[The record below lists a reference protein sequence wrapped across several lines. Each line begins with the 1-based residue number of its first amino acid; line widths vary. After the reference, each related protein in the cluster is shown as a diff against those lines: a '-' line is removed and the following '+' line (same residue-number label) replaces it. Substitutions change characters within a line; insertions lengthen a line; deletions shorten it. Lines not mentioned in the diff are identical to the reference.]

1 MKKNEIIE
9 LNGVEYT
16 LELNRD
22 SFVQIDKICN
32 IDKSFEIIYR
42 GLYDYVE
49 DIDDN
54 YNPLENAITDEDLQ
68 KEIELKNE
76 TLSKLVSRCLFIWLY
91 PNYKLPISKVQEMVK
106 PYLEDEEKAQVI
118 GNKIGQYLRECI
130 DIREEYNQEQKN
142 LKALASKK

>member
-42 GLYDYVE
+42 KLYDYIE

-54 YNPLENAITDEDLQ
+54 YNPLENAITDEELQ
-68 KEIELKNE
+68 KEIELKDE

-106 PYLEDEEKAQVI
+106 PYLEDEEKAQMI
-118 GNKIGQYLRECI
+118 GNKIGQCLKECI

>member
-22 SFVQIDKICN
+22 SFIQIDKICN

-42 GLYDYVE
+42 RLYDYIE

-54 YNPLENAITDEDLQ
+54 YNPLEHAITDEELQ
-68 KEIELKNE
+68 KEIELKDE
-76 TLSKLVSRCLFIWLY
+76 TLSKLVSRCLFI
-91 PNYKLPISKVQEMVK
+91 
-106 PYLEDEEKAQVI
+106 
-118 GNKIGQYLRECI
+118 
-130 DIREEYNQEQKN
+130 
-142 LKALASKK
+142 

>member
-130 DIREEYNQEQKN
+130 DIREEYNQERKN

>member
-91 PNYKLPISKVQEMVK
+91 LNYKLPISKVQEMVK

>member
-42 GLYDYVE
+42 GLYDYIE